1 MFVRVLVRGK
11 QFRCHWKHLNRIL
24 KHSYVFFPVYLF
36 QDCDKTIMISA
47 DYYCNIHPQS
57 GSSSTWFLVELE
69 FVNDWFF
76 NERGKTGV
84 PGEKPLEPKERTENT
99 TTATIISL
107 FQICIS
113 AVHIVSRQGK
123 CCI

>member
-1 MFVRVLVRGK
+1 M
-11 QFRCHWKHLNRIL
+11 
-24 KHSYVFFPVYLF
+24 YLF

-69 FVNDWFF
+69 VVNDWCF
-76 NERGKTGV
+76 NERGK
-84 PGEKPLEPKERTENT
+84 PEYLEKKPLEPKERTENT

-113 AVHIVSRQGK
+113 AVHIVSWQGK